1 MSELPPETPYLR
13 LANADP
19 TDLRPTLAVIQT
31 APMNITPSQI
41 RKVDLPRSFRGFDE
55 TATRKLLGEAAK
67 ALEQALA
74 DREVAGRQLE
84 DAKAAAAAAPPPS
97 PAPTPASEAEALGTA
112 LLTAQR
118 LGERLLDEAR
128 EEAARITS
136 EAEAKGR
143 EILGRAELEARSKVG
158 ELAGHVDALR
168 RSEKELAAALDARRQ
183 LVVRYVRQ
191 VGEQLSELA
200 RAAGSPA
207 AGSPAVGA
215 GSQPA
220 ELDRALHTRA
230 ELTVPPPDPA

>member
-19 TDLRPTLAVIQT
+19 TDQSPRLALIQT
-31 APMNITPSQI
+31 GPMNITPSQI

-55 TATRKLLGEAAK
+55 NATKKLLGEAAK
-67 ALEQALA
+67 ALEQALT
-74 DREVAGRQLE
+74 DREVADRQLE
-84 DAKAAAAAAPPPS
+84 EARSAAAATPPAS

-136 EAEAKGR
+136 EAEDKAR
-143 EILGRAELEARSKVG
+143 EILGRAELEARNKVG
-158 ELAGHVDALR
+158 ELAGHVEALR

-183 LVVRYVRQ
+183 FVVRYVRQ

-207 AGSPAVGA
+207 VGA
-215 GSQPA
+215 GSPPA
-220 ELDRALHTRA
+220 ELDRTLHTRA
-230 ELTVPPPDPA
+230 ELTVPPPDSA

>member
-19 TDLRPTLAVIQT
+19 TDLRPRLAVIQT
-31 APMNITPSQI
+31 GPMNITPSQI
-41 RKVDLPRSFRGFDE
+41 RKGDLPRSFRGFDE

-74 DREVAGRQLE
+74 DREVADRQLE
-84 DAKAAAAAAPPPS
+84 EARSAAAAKPPAS
-97 PAPTPASEAEALGTA
+97 PAPTPASEAEALGTV

-136 EAEAKGR
+136 EAEDKAR
-143 EILGRAELEARSKVG
+143 EILGRA
-158 ELAGHVDALR
+158 
-168 RSEKELAAALDARRQ
+168 EKELAAALDARRHF
-183 LVVRYVRQ
+183 VVRYVRQ

-207 AGSPAVGA
+207 VGA
-215 GSQPA
+215 GTPPA
-220 ELDRALHTRA
+220 ELDRTLHTRA
-230 ELTVPPPDPA
+230 ELTVPPPDSA

>member
-19 TDLRPTLAVIQT
+19 TDLRPRLAVIQT
-31 APMNITPSQI
+31 GPMNITPSQI

-67 ALEQALA
+67 ALEQALT
-74 DREVAGRQLE
+74 DREVADRQLE

-97 PAPTPASEAEALGTA
+97 PAPTPANEAEALGTA

-136 EAEAKGR
+136 EAEAKGH
-143 EILGRAELEARSKVG
+143 EILGRAELEARNKVG

-207 AGSPAVGA
+207 VGA

-220 ELDRALHTRA
+220 ELDRTLHTRA